1 MKTRKNTFYFLLLF
15 PVIRF
20 ARDERALEKGPLA
33 PCTMAFVMKVSAAA
47 NVGLAVVVEP
57 TFVEIAEDEDEAE
70 PPAKSETM
78 ALKIGATSLSTLG

>member
-1 MKTRKNTFYFLLLF
+1 M
-15 PVIRF
+15 RF
-20 ARDERALEKGPLA
+20 AREERALENGPLA
-33 PCTMAFVMKVSAAA
+33 PCTIAFVMNVSAAA

-57 TFVEIAEDEDEAE
+57 SFVDITDDADDEPD

>member
-1 MKTRKNTFYFLLLF
+1 
-15 PVIRF
+15 
-20 ARDERALEKGPLA
+20 
-33 PCTMAFVMKVSAAA
+33 MKVSAAA

-57 TFVEIAEDEDEAE
+57 SFVEMTDDADVE